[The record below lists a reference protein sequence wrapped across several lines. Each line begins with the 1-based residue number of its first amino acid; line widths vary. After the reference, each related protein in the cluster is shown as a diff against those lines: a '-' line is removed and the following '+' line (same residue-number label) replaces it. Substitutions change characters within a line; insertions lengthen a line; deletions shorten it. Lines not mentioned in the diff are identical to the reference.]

1 MMLQKDCLTGKS
13 FVDEGEESIIKRRI
27 DRYVELLQSRKLAQL
42 LHQHGRL
49 FDLKPCS

>member
-1 MMLQKDCLTGKS
+1 MMQKDCHTGKS
-13 FVDEGEESIIKRRI
+13 LANEGEESTIKRRI